1 MSRCIYNIIEKF
13 IEKIL
18 FSAII
23 EAVIDYGKVTHKGRK
38 RKRMNGYNS
47 MRTIC
52 AVLAAMLVLSL
63 PCGSFAAAAEKAN
76 RDEKGET
83 PLVSIVKT
91 GTVTV
96 SKENPPAKAAIEP
109 APVTTATKEKISI
122 NLASRLLTLY
132 RGNVRERSYPV
143 GVGKYS
149 TPTPVGYYTVENKE
163 INPTWIDP
171 DDTDVSIPAGGAN
184 PLGYRWIGFSGNYG
198 IHGTNRPDTV
208 GHYASNGCVR
218 MRECDVEDLYE
229 RVRVGTDVEVYYN
242 RIVIE
247 ASPDH
252 TVSYYIYPDG
262 YERQPLTVA
271 AVKQALAG
279 YGVDTFAED
288 GAVYEKII
296 ASDGNPAY
304 VAKAYDLVVD
314 GKKLS
319 RRALGKDGIVYL
331 PAQVIADAVDTA
343 LVWNGSRGM
352 LSTSYGEAP
361 GVVCSD
367 ILYVADMY
375 AGDIFPLTGALRN
388 DFVYEMKALE
398 KSE

>member
-1 MSRCIYNIIEKF
+1 
-13 IEKIL
+13 
-18 FSAII
+18 
-23 EAVIDYGKVTHKGRK
+23 
-38 RKRMNGYNS
+38 

-76 RDEKGET
+76 GDEKGET

-122 NLASRLLTLY
+122 NLASRILTLY

>member
-1 MSRCIYNIIEKF
+1 MRRFSRDACVVPALRQF
-13 IEKIL
+13 CR
-18 FSAII
+18 SS
-23 EAVIDYGKVTHKGRK
+23 GKGERGRKGRNAA
-38 RKRMNGYNS
+38 RQYCEDRYGYGFQGKS
-47 MRTIC
+47 AGKSSHRTGAC
-52 AVLAAMLVLSL
+52 ND
-63 PCGSFAAAAEKAN
+63 G
-76 RDEKGET
+76 DER
-83 PLVSIVKT
+83 
-91 GTVTV
+91 
-96 SKENPPAKAAIEP
+96 
-109 APVTTATKEKISI
+109 KISI
-122 NLASRLLTLY
+122 NLASRILTLY

-361 GVVCSD
+361 GS
-367 ILYVADMY
+367 Y
-375 AGDIFPLTGALRN
+375 AVIFFMWPICMRAIFFR
-388 DFVYEMKALE
+388 
-398 KSE
+398 